1 VLILSN
7 VASFEVKNIK
17 FSSIDHDHS
26 GASRELIRL
35 FQNSD
40 YFKIIDHFKSK
51 KEANVQM
58 EKGKVDV
65 IMEILNHFERSLL
78 SENKTTL
85 SVIINAIDGAAAV
98 LENVYITQIIA
109 NFNQKT
115 SSQLYQN
122 NDNTFVQPQSI
133 VTIPSFWYN
142 NTLNYKT
149 LMVSGIVVLS
159 VTMRTLFYRL

>member
-1 VLILSN
+1 
-7 VASFEVKNIK
+7 
-17 FSSIDHDHS
+17 
-26 GASRELIRL
+26 
-35 FQNSD
+35 
-40 YFKIIDHFKSK
+40 
-51 KEANVQM
+51 M